1 MAMIEARIW
10 KDSDSVDIHIKEE
23 DYNKLLFFCDRNGL
37 SLYRLKGE

>member
-1 MAMIEARIW
+1 MMEVRIY

-23 DYNKLLFFCDRNGL
+23 DYSKLLFFCDRNGL